1 MPAGTAV
8 HLETCRDLYSHSSV
22 HHSLTALRYMNDPDA
37 ANAFLARCVENQ
49 PPDPDLGISGVVR
62 ADELVKHLVAQ
73 YRNRLE
79 RNVAHLKALFR

>member
-1 MPAGTAV
+1 MPAGSAV
-8 HLETCRDLYSHSSV
+8 RPESAELLVLTLFCT
-22 HHSLTALRYMNDPDA
+22 SLISLRYMNDPDA
-37 ANAFLARCVENQ
+37 ANAFLARYVENQ